1 MKGNGDN
8 MAVDKRYLPIN
19 INESMP
25 DSRSLIMPH
34 QSEAVK
40 AMTKYFKLKKDMPGR
55 SGVVVMP
62 TGSGKTYT
70 AITWLLKDAVAK
82 GYKVVWLVHRQEL
95 IEQTF
100 NEFRRM
106 APLLKGSDVKK
117 FSVLPVSGIHLSMSM
132 ARRAN
137 VYVCGIQSVANKNGY
152 RHIAGILGTAGKERV
167 VVVVDEAHHATSASY
182 QKVINRIKNINP
194 NMILLGLTATPYR
207 MNYYEQNKLQSMFN
221 INSNIAK
228 GIGRKGFV
236 YEITLKELIASGF
249 LADPKYIPVY
259 TKIIGDIEY
268 NCNEDDEEFFKKF
281 GELSERLKT
290 QIAESA
296 ARNDIIIKEY
306 LDNHKKY
313 GKTLVFA
320 VNQLH
325 AEKLCELFK
334 RAGITCDYAISSRAD
349 SQDVIRKFKDNEF
362 EVLINVQIL
371 TEGSDVPDIQT
382 VFLTRQ
388 TNSDSLLMQMIGRGL
403 RGEKAHGTKTA
414 NIVAFHDTWNRFAK
428 WLDPAELDIFEDA
441 NEEIEEEVSEPLP
454 IVPNTEIPAEAEDV
468 SEAESRSENI
478 DMSLHDVY
486 MKLYDSVRA
495 EIVKE
500 SGEVI
505 FPVGWYSV
513 LDLNG
518 EDYRILVFDQQVSA
532 YNEIAKNLSLII
544 NNTSTQQVLDL
555 YFESVSLKPDYYEI
569 NMMVEYIKETEMM
582 PEYYSL
588 DERDSFDPSVI
599 AKKMLEYS
607 SKRDEQ
613 EKWLEELFNS
623 KTILQDIYRYLFAFK
638 KTVFDTLKTHKDAEL
653 VAEDDR
659 KEYNIVPD
667 YYDLNLL
674 MDEVLKMYPKLTTTG
689 LLRVA
694 WSHDI
699 VRKWFGLCTQYLD
712 GTYQIQIN
720 KLLSSPEIDVE
731 VIKYLLFHE
740 LLHQNGYWN
749 HDEAFRLREWQYPN
763 SAELDARLDTLRL
776 RYDLDEVL
784 KDSVYDEKAEKA
796 EPVSQKNENEP
807 EFNPK
812 AKGVQVGF
820 KYCRNCGNKLPDTA
834 KFCDKCG
841 ERISY

>member
-1 MKGNGDN
+1 
-8 MAVDKRYLPIN
+8 MAVNERYLPIN
-19 INESMP
+19 INESMA

-40 AMTKYFKLKKDMPGR
+40 AMTKYFKLKKDMPDR

-152 RHIAGILGTAGKERV
+152 RHIAGILGTAGKEKV

-182 QKVINRIKNINP
+182 QKVLNRIKAINP
-194 NMILLGLTATPYR
+194 NMVLLGLTATPYR

-221 INSNIAK
+221 INSNITK

-268 NCNEDDEEFFKKF
+268 NCNED
-281 GELSERLKT
+281 
-290 QIAESA
+290 
-296 ARNDIIIKEY
+296 
-306 LDNHKKY
+306 
-313 GKTLVFA
+313 
-320 VNQLH
+320 

-334 RAGITCDYAISSRAD
+334 QAGITCDYVISSRAD

-388 TNSDSLLMQMIGRGL
+388 TNRDSLLMQMIGRGL

-454 IVPNTEIPAEAEDV
+454 IVPNTEIPVEAEDTP
-468 SEAESRSENI
+468 ETESRSENI
-478 DMSLHDVY
+478 DVSLHDVY

-518 EDYRILVFDQQVSA
+518 EDHRILVFDQQVSA
-532 YNEIAKNLSLII
+532 YKEIAKNLSLII
-544 NNTSTQQVLDL
+544 ANNISTQQVIDI
-555 YFESVSLKPDYYEI
+555 YFEGVSLKPDFYEI
-569 NMMVEYIKETEMM
+569 NMMVDYINETEMM

-599 AKKMLEYS
+599 AKQMLEFS
-607 SKRDEQ
+607 NKREEQ

-623 KTILQDIYRYLFAFK
+623 KTILQDIYRYLFAFM

-659 KEYNIVPD
+659 KEYNIVSD
-667 YYDLNLL
+667 YYDLNQL

-699 VRKWFGLCTQYLD
+699 VRKWFGLCTKYLD

-740 LLHQNGYWN
+740 LLHQNGY
-749 HDEAFRLREWQYPN
+749 LREWQYPN
-763 SAELDARLDTLRL
+763 SAELDATLDTLRL
-776 RYDLDEVL
+776 RYDLDEVF
-784 KDSVYDEKAEKA
+784 KDSVYDEKAEKP
-796 EPVSQKNENEP
+796 ESIPMKNEKEP

-812 AKGVQVGF
+812 AKGVHAGF

-841 ERISY
+841 EKMDY

>member
-1 MKGNGDN
+1 
-8 MAVDKRYLPIN
+8 MAVNNRYLPIN
-19 INESMP
+19 INESMA

-40 AMTKYFKLKKDMPGR
+40 AMTKYFKLQKDMPGR

-70 AITWLLKDAVAK
+70 AVTWLLKDAVVK

-100 NEFRRM
+100 NEFRKM

-117 FSVLPVSGIHLSMSM
+117 FTVLPISGIHLSMSS

-137 VYVCGIQSVANKNGY
+137 AYVCGIQSVANKNGY
-152 RHIAGILGTAGKERV
+152 RHIAGILGTAGKEKV

-182 QKVINRIKNINP
+182 QKVLNRIKVLNP
-194 NMILLGLTATPYR
+194 NMVLLGLTATPYR
-207 MNYYEQNKLQSMFN
+207 MNEYEQNKLQSMFN
-221 INSNIAK
+221 INSNLSK
-228 GIGRKGFV
+228 GIGKKGFV

-334 RAGITCDYAISSRAD
+334 QAGITCDYTISSRAD

-414 NIVAFHDTWNRFAK
+414 NIVAFHDKWNRFAK

-454 IVPNTEIPAEAEDV
+454 IVPNTEIPVEAEDTP
-468 SEAESRSENI
+468 ETESRSENI
-478 DMSLHDVY
+478 DVSLHDVY

-518 EDYRILVFDQQVSA
+518 EDHRILVFDQQVSA
-532 YNEIAKNLSLII
+532 YKEIAKNLSLII
-544 NNTSTQQVLDL
+544 ANNISTQQVIDI
-555 YFESVSLKPDYYEI
+555 YFEGVSLKPDFYEI
-569 NMMVEYIKETEMM
+569 NMMVDYINETEMM

-599 AKKMLEYS
+599 AKQMLEFS
-607 SKRDEQ
+607 NKREEQ

-623 KTILQDIYRYLFAFK
+623 KTILQDIYRYLFAFM

-659 KEYNIVPD
+659 KEYNIVSD
-667 YYDLNLL
+667 YYDLNQL
-674 MDEVLKMYPKLTTTG
+674 MDEVLKMYPKLTNTG

-720 KLLSSPEIDVE
+720 KLLSSPEIDLE

-763 SAELDARLDTLRL
+763 SAELDATLDTLRL
-776 RYDLDEVL
+776 RYDLDEVF
-784 KDSVYDEKAEKA
+784 KDSVYDEKAEKP
-796 EPVSQKNENEP
+796 ESIPMKNEKEP

-812 AKGVQVGF
+812 AKGVHAGF

-841 ERISY
+841 DKMDY